1 MAEQIKMRVLNA
13 VKTSEEWAEETAA
26 IKKGILCI
34 EITSDG
40 KMKAKAGDGTKTY
53 SELPYLNAE
62 DLSGYAKAAD
72 LSSTDV
78 RLTNALNMLNS
89 SKPNTSEL
97 HGCAFS
103 GIADG
108 VSHSLT
114 DTAASHSPYYLL
126 GKRLDTGDKVYRSG
140 DGANGDNT
148 YIYGGRLYNGGQ
160 KVVRQDDII
169 YGRSSNSISSA
180 SSMVSVTLSLPFTA
194 TENTIVTA
202 SVHRVGTPAPYLNYC
217 LTLNYYSGKIYAVIC
232 AGQNSSSSLSA
243 TLPAGTYYV
252 DWLVLDKGE

>member
-1 MAEQIKMRVLNA
+1 MPDKINLKVLNVTKTTYQWANA
-13 VKTSEEWAEETAA
+13 VDAVG
-26 IKKGILCI
+26 KGVLCI

-40 KMKAKAGDGTKTY
+40 KMKAKAGDGTRTY

-72 LSSTDV
+72 LSSADV

-89 SKPNTSEL
+89 SKPDTSDL
-97 HGCAFS
+97 HSCAFS
-103 GIADG
+103 GTAGG
-108 VSHSLT
+108 VTHSPT
-114 DTAASHSPYYLL
+114 DTAVSHSPYYLL

-232 AGQNSSSSLSA
+232 AGQNSSGSLSA